1 MELPGFGDGLFQ
13 PQDPTATAVGQV
25 CGDLL
30 AAMGKPPAEM
40 SVLDFCAAPGTKTTH
55 LAELM
60 GNQGS
65 ILALDVSPAKLEK
78 IESNCR
84 RMGISNVKTLSAER
98 AGGLTP
104 QSYDLVLA
112 DVPCSNTG
120 VLARRPE
127 ARWRFNHDALGRLI
141 KDQQFLA
148 AAAGQFVRPWRAPG
162 LQHLLAGAG

>member
-1 MELPGFGDGLFQ
+1 
-13 PQDPTATAVGQV
+13 
-25 CGDLL
+25 
-30 AAMGKPPAEM
+30 
-40 SVLDFCAAPGTKTTH
+40 
-55 LAELM
+55 
-60 GNQGS
+60 
-65 ILALDVSPAKLEK
+65 
-78 IESNCR
+78 
-84 RMGISNVKTLSAER
+84 MGISNVKTLSAER

-148 AAAGQFVRPWRAPG
+148 AAAGQFVRPG
-162 LQHLLAGAG
+162 GHLVYSTCSLEPDECSGVAHHMLRRCERLKLLREQATLPAGAGDPTQWRDGGYCAVFRAGG